1 MLGRSRGL
9 FLFRPLATLQ
19 FQSPGPALSPPP
31 PQPPYP
37 SPLPA
42 SSAPLLPSRLALTG
56 RCSEFRR

>member
-31 PQPPYP
+31 LGRQN
-37 SPLPA
+37 PA
-42 SSAPLLPSRLALTG
+42 RLTQLFSNFKLWAG
-56 RCSEFRR
+56 WVVAV